1 MAKLLEK
8 WNDLIV
14 AEGPKLKPVQEADTM
29 AQVLE
34 NQEKYSLTE
43 EQANTSDMA
52 PFFPILVPAT
62 RRIFPGLLANDIV
75 GVQPLNGPT
84 GYAYAIR
91 FRYGDGAGPLAGP
104 NDGGNDTRQ
113 YLDYYGNGLADPAG
127 LSRGDSFGRPL
138 FQSYGIVLANEGAQL
153 PVVAGEGLV
162 TFHDKDG
169 VAGLEVGGAIVYTE
183 AGRVLVDLKSD
194 WDTTDGLPVSGSK
207 ITVSGYEGDN
217 TSLNAEYDIYLA
229 LGNEAGFNL
238 IFRNYAQKVTTNFG
252 EQMGADGSTIS
263 LREQEIRTMKMSLER
278 VATEAMTRKLK
289 AEYSMELAQD
299 LKNVHGLDAEQEL
312 INIIEYE
319 VAAEIDREL
328 VDKINALAVPSVRPW
343 VYALSTSSIAAGSNV
358 SDGRWEQE
366 KFRTLYTRIVKEA
379 NTIALTTRRG
389 AGNFIIVSTN
399 VATALETLSSFMY
412 SAVPGTVTAGTGVS
426 KVGVL
431 DGRFTVYVDTFAMI
445 DYCTCG
451 YKGPGAFDTG
461 LVYCPYIPLMVQ
473 KVVDPTSFQ
482 PKIGFMTRYALVE
495 NLFGAENYYRRFLV
509 DFTGSSLAGPSLW

>member
-1 MAKLLEK
+1 MATLLEK

-14 AEGPKLKPVQEADTM
+14 ADGPKLKPVQEADVM

-34 NQEKYSLTE
+34 NQEIYSINE

-91 FRYGDGAGPLAGP
+91 FRYGDGAGPKAGGSDP
-104 NDGGNDTRQ
+104 RD
-113 YLDYYGNGLADPAG
+113 YLDYFGNGAVDG
-127 LSRGDSFGRPL
+127 ELSRGDSFGGAN
-138 FQSYGIVLANEGAQL
+138 FKAYGVVLANEGVTV
-153 PVVAGEGLV
+153 PVGETV
-162 TFHDKDG
+162 EFHDA
-169 VAGLEVGGAIVYTE
+169 AGLASGTVDGEVVYSE
-183 AGRVLVDLKSD
+183 AGRVLVNLNF
-194 WDTTDGLPVSGSK
+194 TTGTQLPISGGVATFSAA
-207 ITVSGYEGDN
+207 GEQN
-217 TSLNAEYDIYLA
+217 LYLA
-229 LGNEAGFNL
+229 IGNEAGFNL
-238 IFRNYAQKVTTNFG
+238 IFRNYAEKVATGHG
-252 EQMGADGSTIS
+252 EVLGQVGATIS
-263 LREQEIRTMKMSLER
+263 EREKEIRTMKMSLER

-328 VDKINALAVPSVRPW
+328 VDKMNALAVPSVRPW

-445 DYCTCG
+445 DYCTVG

-482 PKIGFMTRYALVE
+482 PKI
-495 NLFGAENYYRRFLV
+495 
-509 DFTGSSLAGPSLW
+509 

>member
-1 MAKLLEK
+1 MATLLEK

-14 AEGPKLKPVQEADTM
+14 AEGPKLKAVQEAETM
-29 AQVLE
+29 ASVLE
-34 NQEKYSLTE
+34 TQEQYVINE
-43 EQANTSDMA
+43 EQNATGDMA

-91 FRYGDGAGPLAGP
+91 FRYGDGSAPGARV
-104 NDGGNDTRQ
+104 NDG
-113 YLDYYGNGLADPAG
+113 YLDYYGHGAANGG
-127 LSRGDSFGRPL
+127 LQRGDSFNGSN
-138 FQSYGIVLANEGAQL
+138 FTSYGCVLANESFNGAAAADATHA
-153 PVVAGEGLV
+153 VE
-162 TFHDKDG
+162 FSDKDG
-169 VAGLEVGGAIVYTE
+169 VFDGTNDGYVVYGE
-183 AGRVLVDLKSD
+183 AGRVLVNLNSLAAG
-194 WDTTDGLPVSGSK
+194 TTPVSGAK
-207 ITVSGYEGDN
+207 IAINGVQ
-217 TSLNAEYDIYLA
+217 YDLYMAI
-229 LGNEAGFNL
+229 GNEAGFNL
-238 IFRNYAQKVTTNFG
+238 IFRNYAAKVNTAAG
-252 EQMGADGSTIS
+252 EGLGEAGTYNERAAAIK
-263 LREQEIRTMKMSLER
+263 TMKMSLER
-278 VATEAMTRKLK
+278 VSTEAMTRKLK

-328 VDKINALAVPSVRPW
+328 VDKINAVATPSVRPW
-343 VYALSTSSIAAGSNV
+343 VYALSSSSIAAGSNV

-389 AGNFIIVSTN
+389 AGNFIICSTN

-445 DYCTCG
+445 DYVTVG

-461 LVYCPYIPLMVQ
+461 LVYCPYVPLMVQ
-473 KVVDPTSFQ
+473 KVVDPNSFQ

-495 NLFGAENYYRRFLV
+495 NLFGAETYYRRFLV
-509 DFTGSSLAGPSLW
+509 DFSGSSLAGPSLW

>member
-1 MAKLLEK
+1 MATELLEK
-8 WNDLIV
+8 WNELIT
-14 AEGPKLKPVQEADTM
+14 ADGPKLKPVQEADTM

-34 NQEKYSLTE
+34 NQEKYAINE

-91 FRYGDGAGPLAGP
+91 FRYGDGTGPKAGV
-104 NDGGNDTRQ
+104 NDPRQ
-113 YLDYYGNGLADPAG
+113 YLDYYGNGAPDGG
-127 LSRGDSFGRPL
+127 LTRGDSFNGAN
-138 FQSYGIVLANEGAQL
+138 FSSYGIVLANEGTT
-153 PVVAGEGLV
+153 VAEGSAIE
-162 TFHDKDG
+162 FSASDKSFDG
-169 VAGLEVGGAIVYTE
+169 VTDGTVTYTE
-183 AGRVLVDLKSD
+183 AGRILVNM
-194 WDTTDGLPVSGSK
+194 DTTATQAPVSGAQLK
-207 ITVSGYEGDN
+207 IDGSAAV
-217 TSLNAEYDIYLA
+217 DIYLGI
-229 LGNEAGFNL
+229 GNEAGFNL
-238 IFRNYAQKVTTNFG
+238 IFRNYAAKVTTNAG
-252 EQMGADGSTIS
+252 EALGTSGSYAD
-263 LREQEIRTMKMSLER
+263 REAAIKTMKMSLER

-343 VYALSTSSIAAGSNV
+343 VYALSTSSVAAGSNV

-445 DYCTCG
+445 DYCTVG

-473 KVVDPTSFQ
+473 KVVDPNSFQ
-482 PKIGFMTRYALVE
+482 PKVGFMTRYALVE

-509 DFTGSSLAGPSLW
+509 DFSGSSLAGPSLW

>member
-1 MAKLLEK
+1 MAILLEK

-14 AEGPKLKPVQEADTM
+14 AEGPKLKPVQDADTM

-34 NQEKYSLTE
+34 NQEEYSLKE
-43 EQANTSDMA
+43 EQSNTSDMA

-91 FRYGDGAGPLAGP
+91 FRYGDGAGPVSGP
-104 NDGGNDTRQ
+104 SANPRD
-113 YLDYYGNGLADPAG
+113 YLDYYNNGAAVDGTDASLQ
-127 LSRGDSFGRPL
+127 RGDSFGGPRFRSWGL
-138 FQSYGIVLANEGAQL
+138 VLANEGFDGAGAAGATAQ
-153 PVVAGEGLV
+153 VYFYAA
-162 TFHDKDG
+162 DG
-169 VAGLEVGGAIVYTE
+169 VTLGSEGGTVTYGE
-183 AGRVLVDLKSD
+183 PGRVLVTLDADFIFGSSQ
-194 WDTTDGLPVSGSK
+194 LPISGGK
-207 ITVSGYEGDN
+207 
-217 TSLNAEYDIYLA
+217 AEVGGVDVDMYLA

-238 IFRNYAQKVTTNFG
+238 IFRNYAAKVTTSRG
-252 EQMGADGSTIS
+252 EQLGQGYGDTYQQRID
-263 LREQEIRTMKMSLER
+263 EIKTMKMSLER

-343 VYALSTSSIAAGSNV
+343 VYALSTSNIAAGSNV

-389 AGNFIIVSTN
+389 SGNFIICSTN

-445 DYCTCG
+445 DYVTVG

-461 LVYCPYIPLMVQ
+461 LVYCPYVPLMVQ
-473 KVVDPTSFQ
+473 KVVDPNSFQ

-509 DFTGSSLAGPSLW
+509 DFAGSSLAGPSLW

>member
-34 NQEKYSLTE
+34 NQEIYSLTE

-104 NDGGNDTRQ
+104 NDGANNTRQ

-138 FQSYGIVLANEGAQL
+138 FQSYGLVLANEGL
-153 PVVAGEGLV
+153 SVPLGETV
-162 TFHDKDG
+162 EFHDKDG
-169 VAGLEVGGAIVYTE
+169 ILVAGTDGTVVYSE
-183 AGRVLVDLKSD
+183 AGRTLINIDA
-194 WDTTDGLPVSGSK
+194 TATALPISGSK
-207 ITVSGYEGDN
+207 ATFSSAGEQD
-217 TSLNAEYDIYLA
+217 LYLA
-229 LGNEAGFNL
+229 IGNEAGFNL

-252 EQMGADGSTIS
+252 EQMGQDGSTIS
-263 LREQEIRTMKMSLER
+263 QREQEIRTMKMSLER

-343 VYALSTSSIAAGSNV
+343 VYALSSSTIAAGSNV

>member
-1 MAKLLEK
+1 MTLLEK
-8 WNDLIV
+8 WNNLIS
-14 AEGPKLKPVQEADTM
+14 AEGPKLKPVQDADVM

-34 NQEKYSLTE
+34 SQESYVLKE
-43 EQANTSDMA
+43 EQSATSDMA
-52 PFFPILVPAT
+52 PFFPILTPAV

-91 FRYGDGAGPLAGP
+91 FRYGDGSGPKAGPSDP
-104 NDGGNDTRQ
+104 RT
-113 YLDYYGNGLADPAG
+113 YLDYYGNGAVNGG
-127 LSRGDSFGRPL
+127 LTRGDSFNAPNWS
-138 FQSYGIVLANEGAQL
+138 SYGIVLADEAYLGA
-153 PVVAGEGLV
+153 VDMTGS
-162 TFHDKDG
+162 FHDAAG
-169 VAGLEVGGAIVYTE
+169 VISGTTDFIVKYAE
-183 AGRVLVDLKSD
+183 PGRVLVNVLG
-194 WDTTDGLPVSGSK
+194 TGEVPVSGSK
-207 ITVSGYEGDN
+207 ITIDG
-217 TSLNAEYDIYLA
+217 TAKDIYLA
-229 LGNEAGFNL
+229 IGNEAGFNL
-238 IFRNYAQKVTTNFG
+238 IFRDYATKVSTAAG
-252 EQMGADGSTIS
+252 ERLGQVGSTIS
-263 LREQEIRTMKMSLER
+263 AREAEIKTMKMQLER
-278 VATEAMTRKLK
+278 AATEAMTRKLK

-328 VDKINALAVPSVRPW
+328 VDRINAIATPSTRPW

-379 NTIALTTRRG
+379 NTVALTTRRG
-389 AGNFIIVSTN
+389 AANFIICSTN

-445 DYCTCG
+445 DYVTVG

-461 LVYCPYIPLMVQ
+461 LVYCPYVPLMVQ

-495 NLFGAENYYRRFLV
+495 NLFGAGNYYRRFLV
-509 DFTGSSLAGPSLW
+509 DFRGSSLAGPSLW